1 MQKQVME
8 IEEERVQE
16 LTKEKKKCQEQ
27 NKGQFWNCT
36 I

>member
-16 LTKEKKKCQEQ
+16 LKKEKKKMSGT
-27 NKGQFWNCT
+27 K
-36 I
+36 

>member
-16 LTKEKKKCQEQ
+16 LTKEKKKMSGT
-27 NKGQFWNCT
+27 K
-36 I
+36 